1 MQGTRQLADI
11 FEAEVWKMR
20 SKTRY
25 RRYWMATLKDR
36 HPCKVCGKL
45 AVIAEY
51 LETDGGVICK
61 VEWICDSHLNIIM

>member
-20 SKTRY
+20 TKTRY
-25 RRYWMATLKDR
+25 RQYWMATLKGR
-36 HPCKVCGKL
+36 HPCIVCGQL
-45 AVIAEY
+45 AVNAEY
-51 LETDGGVICK
+51 LETDAGVISK